1 MRHHPEDVGIP
12 ILPKDFARAF
22 VRFRSIAIIYPGHVS
37 PSLLRCSLAVFPSG
51 QNIGP
56 VPPEQPFAPD
66 RLPARGRH
74 RRVKLP
80 PYYYSTLRLSIFA
93 EWGLVKAN
101 TRRGVFR
108 V

>member
-1 MRHHPEDVGIP
+1 MRHHPEDVGVP

-22 VRFRSIAIIYPGHVS
+22 VGFRGMAIIYAGHVS
-37 PSLLRCSLAVFPSG
+37 PSLLRCAVAVFPL

-56 VPPEQPFAPD
+56 VPPDQPFAPD
-66 RLPARGRH
+66 RLPARSRH

-80 PYYYSTLRLSIFA
+80 PYYYSSLRLSIFA